1 MARICIV
8 DYGIGN
14 IHSAM
19 KALRRFTQDVILSED
34 PKEIHDADA
43 LVLPG
48 QGAFEA
54 GMKGLLVRGLLDEVK
69 IAAAK
74 DKPILGICLGA
85 QLLLEKGYEFGE
97 WEGLGLLPGEVV
109 HFPPLKDGAKT
120 PHMGWNSIESAL
132 LVPSPHGRG
141 CPERSRGAGEG
152 QERGKA
158 WKGTVLEGVTPG
170 ADMYFIHSYFLKPKD
185 PSHILAET
193 TYGGLTFASAIGKG
207 NIIGCQFH
215 PEKSGEAGLM
225 ILRNFVAMCR
235 QS

>member
-1 MARICIV
+1 MPMAHLCIV

-19 KALRRFTQDVILSED
+19 KALKRFTQDVILSED
-34 PKEIHDADA
+34 PKEIRNAAA

-54 GMKGLLVRGLLDEVK
+54 GMEGLRVRGLLNEVK
-69 IAAAK
+69 TAAANG
-74 DKPILGICLGA
+74 KPILGICLGA
-85 QLLLEKGYEFGE
+85 QLLLEKGHEFGE

-109 HFPPLKDGAKT
+109 HFPALQKGAKT

-132 LVPSPHGRG
+132 LVPSPYGRG
-141 CPERSRGAGEG
+141 WREAPGEG
-152 QERGKA
+152 QVRGES
-158 WKGTVLEGVTPG
+158 WKGTVLEGVTPCT
-170 ADMYFIHSYFLKPKD
+170 DMYFIHSYYLKPTQRE
-185 PSHILAET
+185 HVLAET

-215 PEKSGEAGLM
+215 PEKSGEAGLK
-225 ILRNFVAMCR
+225 ILQNFVALAR
-235 QS
+235 